1 MTKLEKKFK
10 KKLPK
15 SLKKYIRFIKFSMR
29 RELINEDKINDKI
42 RELLK
47 KYNFIEEDV
56 KPKK

>member
-1 MTKLEKKFK
+1 
-10 KKLPK
+10 
-15 SLKKYIRFIKFSMR
+15 MR